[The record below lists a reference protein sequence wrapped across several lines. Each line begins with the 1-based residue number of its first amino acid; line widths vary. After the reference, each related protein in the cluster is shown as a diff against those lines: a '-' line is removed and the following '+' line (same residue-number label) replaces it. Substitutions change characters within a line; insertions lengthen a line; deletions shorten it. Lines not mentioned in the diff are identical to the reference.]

1 MNCIII
7 YSTFPS
13 REEAEKT
20 ARTLLEEQ
28 LVAGANIVQA
38 ESFFRWQGKI
48 EQRHEWAAFFQADRR
63 FYKRIE
69 ARIKQLHSDQVPQI
83 VMWRMKDGS
92 PQFLKWIMDETVRP
106 VEKKEQRQKSL
117 KAKNSARQLQN
128 RKPQPGGERHG
139 LPAAEKQ

>member
-13 REEAEKT
+13 RELAEKT

-38 ESFFRWQGKI
+38 ESLFRWQGKI
-48 EQRHEWAAFFQADRR
+48 EQRAEWAVFFQAERN

-69 ARIKQLHSDQVPQI
+69 SRIKKLHTDTVPQI
-83 VMWRMKDGS
+83 VMWKMKDGH
-92 PQFLKWIMDETVRP
+92 PPFLNWIIDETSRP
-106 VEKKEQRQKSL
+106 VLKRERKEKDKAFRKKKAELL
-117 KAKNSARQLQN
+117 KGR
-128 RKPQPGGERHG
+128 RDDGPD
-139 LPAAEKQ
+139 